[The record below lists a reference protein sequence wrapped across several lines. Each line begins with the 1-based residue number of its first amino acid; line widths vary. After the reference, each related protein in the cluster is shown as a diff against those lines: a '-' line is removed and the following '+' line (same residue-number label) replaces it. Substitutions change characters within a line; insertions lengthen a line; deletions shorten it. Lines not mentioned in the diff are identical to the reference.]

1 MKPRKMTLSSRGRE
15 QNMNIKPLGDR
26 ILVKQA
32 SAETVTKSGIVLP
45 DTAEKQKSGI
55 YEVVAL
61 GDGPEVKN
69 LNLKVGDK
77 VMAGKYSGDEVE
89 MKDDRDTEYKVLFVG
104 KEKSE
109 SDVVAIIVE

>member
-1 MKPRKMTLSSRGRE
+1 MNVKP
-15 QNMNIKPLGDR
+15 IGDR
-26 ILVKQA
+26 VLVKEA

-45 DTAEKQKSGI
+45 DTAEKKKSGI

-61 GDGPEVKN
+61 GDGPEIKN

-77 VMAGKYSGDEVE
+77 VVAGKYSGDEVE
-89 MKDDRDTEYKVLFVG
+89 IKDDKDTEYKILFVG

-109 SDVVAIIVE
+109 SDIVAVVE